1 MIQAIS
7 ADGTDEPFGGH
18 LGKLDTTQPA
28 PWTSGGIGASFF
40 NAKCARTILLA
51 HPDYQRAH
59 LATDPWA
66 SAAPTAA

>member
-18 LGKLDTTQPA
+18 LGKMDTTQPA
-28 PWTSGGIGASFF
+28 PGRRAESFF

-51 HPDYQRAH
+51 HPDYQRAY